1 LIKKTA
7 IKLEKTLPK
16 RESRAS
22 IQTVQEF
29 IVGEK
34 DSPFCW
40 QQNDHF
46 LFYKARVKKT

>member
-1 LIKKTA
+1 MFVLHAFLFLFLI
-7 IKLEKTLPK
+7 IKLEKTRPK
-16 RESRAS
+16 RESRAL

-29 IVGEK
+29 IFGAK

-46 LFYKARVKKT
+46 LF